1 MVIPV
6 SSNLPNLPLHM
17 NDFYYLFLVEL
28 DPPLSD
34 TIIQALHSSRNITSL
49 YSHQVE
55 AISAIHRGRNVIV
68 STATASGKSVIY
80 QVPLLRFLEED
91 RESTAIFV
99 YPTKV
104 WYSRIDHLFFLK

>member
-1 MVIPV
+1 VVIPV
-6 SSNLPNLPLHM
+6 GNFANLPLHM
-17 NDFYYLFLVEL
+17 IEFLFIVEL

-34 TIIQALHSSRNITSL
+34 NIIQALQSSRKITSL

-91 RESTAIFV
+91 RESTALFV

-104 WYSRIDHLFFLK
+104 WNSRINHPFFLR